1 MHAAWNKGDIAGA
14 MAINARLMPLHSAMF
29 CETSPGP
36 VKYAASLLG
45 MGSEDMRL
53 PMTAISDAS
62 KQSIKHI
69 MQQLQLMS

>member
-1 MHAAWNKGDIAGA
+1 
-14 MAINARLMPLHSAMF
+14 MPLHSAMF

-69 MQQLQLMS
+69 MQQLQLIS